1 MRPHLLGRCSNSTIP
16 REDGGIVV
24 SMVQIVK
31 VACMRSP
38 GHDIL
43 RMFKVYYH
51 ENRLTLRLLVLATH

>member
-1 MRPHLLGRCSNSTIP
+1 
-16 REDGGIVV
+16 
-24 SMVQIVK
+24 MVQIVK